1 MAAPGADKTRER
13 LARRLPRLGRAV
25 MSKRLSGLFA
35 ALLLVVQAGAP
46 LSAAELATLENV
58 ALVEDEWNDGDSFKV
73 EAEGR
78 ALHLRL
84 YYVDCLETAY
94 GSKADLERMREQ
106 QRHFGLEDP
115 RDVARFGEQ
124 AAAYVKQVL
133 SRPFTVHTSYA
144 RALGR
149 SKTGRFYAFIRT
161 ADGQDL
167 GRLLVEQGLARV
179 RGKTRPTPEGKSSAE
194 ALEELHDLRVTAMLN
209 RAGIWQ
215 ATQPSLLVEMRKQQR
230 EEARKLKE
238 FQQQVA
244 GGPLGA
250 DGPIDLNSASRKELE
265 RIPHIGPVTAIK
277 IAASRPYSSLEELL
291 KIPGIGPKTL
301 EAIEPYVTI
310 KAD

>member
-1 MAAPGADKTRER
+1 
-13 LARRLPRLGRAV
+13 
-25 MSKRLSGLFA
+25 MSKRGKRASSLFA
-35 ALLLVVQAGAP
+35 ALLLVGQAAVAP
-46 LSAAELATLENV
+46 LAAAAELVALENV
-58 ALVEDEWNDGDSFKV
+58 RLVEDEWNDGDSFKV
-73 EAEGR
+73 EADGK

-84 YYVDCLETAY
+84 YYVDCPETAY

-115 RDVARFGEQ
+115 RAVARFGEQ
-124 AAAYVKQVL
+124 ATAYVKQAL

-149 SKTGRFYAFIRT
+149 SKAGRFYAFVHT

-167 GRLLVEQGLARV
+167 GRLLVQQGLARV
-179 RGKTRPTPEGKSSAE
+179 RGKTRPTPDGKPSAE
-194 ALEELHDLRVTAMLN
+194 ALEELHDLRATAMLN

-215 ATQPSLLVEMRKQQR
+215 ATQPRLLVEMRKRQR

-238 FQQQVA
+238 FQQSVA

-265 RIPHIGPVTAIK
+265 RIPHIGSVTAIK
-277 IAASRPYSSLEELL
+277 IAANRPYRSLDELL
-291 KIPGIGPKTL
+291 KIPGIGPKTIK
-301 EAIEPYVTI
+301 AIEPYVTI